1 MKEYKRET
9 VSKIISLVNKN
20 ILLPDIQRPFVWD
33 EQQVY
38 KLFDSLMRG
47 YPISTFLFWDLT
59 IEQLEATEKKD
70 AGLLVDNQILLYTSA
85 KMQLIILALSLFQ
98 LLIFS
103 RISREVW
110 RLLKNLLT
118 VSHTNQRRVIYFCLC
133 ATRWQSTF
141 SPLRKATFPSK
152 TIYSQEMSYKKQ
164 VCQVRR

>member
-59 IEQLEATEKKD
+59 IEQLEATEEKENLRIKMYKFVDSNEKD
-70 AGLLVDNQILLYTSA
+70 NEEELSAAAITSTA
-85 KMQLIILALSLFQ
+85 AWSA
-98 LLIFS
+98 
-103 RISREVW
+103 R
-110 RLLKNLLT
+110 
-118 VSHTNQRRVIYFCLC
+118 C
-133 ATRWQSTF
+133 RWMPRASSAPT
-141 SPLRKATFPSK
+141 S
-152 TIYSQEMSYKKQ
+152 
-164 VCQVRR
+164 